1 MGRKLDRFL
10 GRISKEN
17 AKLKSLLAVTGS
29 QAVVLKTRREVRCTN
44 SRDDVTQLLSLGH
57 HDRALLRVEHVI
69 KEQNMVDVYSMI
81 ESYCYVISERCDLL
95 EKTRECPEELR
106 EAVAGL
112 IFGTSRCGDLQVLQD
127 VRRIFVSK
135 FGKDFVQ
142 AATELRNGCAVD
154 PKLIQKLS
162 TRLPSIEIRQ
172 RVLQEIASEKGIKL
186 EFNDEISFHTPPA
199 ETTTT
204 VDQKLPEKQDL
215 DETFLKVESGKYKD
229 VNAAAQA
236 AFQSAANAAAA
247 AKAAIELAK
256 LDFRGDGTGGHNSRA
271 GKELYESDKSTGD
284 NLSLNSDSD
293 LENVEEEEVQKNVY
307 VEKQPEARGKPKSVR
322 TRGNNV

>member
-29 QAVVLKTRREVRCTN
+29 RAVVLKTRRGVRCTN
-44 SRDDVTQLLSLGH
+44 SRDDVAQLLSLGH

-81 ESYCYVISERCDLL
+81 ESYCNVISERCALL

-112 IFGTSRCGDLQVLQD
+112 IYGTSRCGDLQVLQD

-199 ETTTT
+199 TTT
-204 VDQKLPEKQDL
+204 VDQKLPEKKGL

-247 AKAAIELAK
+247 AKAVIELSK
-256 LDFRGDGTGGHNSRA
+256 LDFRGDGTGGHNGRA

-293 LENVEEEEVQKNVY
+293 LENVEEEEVQKNVN
-307 VEKQPEARGKPKSVR
+307 VEKQPESREKPKSVR
-322 TRGNNV
+322 TRRNNV